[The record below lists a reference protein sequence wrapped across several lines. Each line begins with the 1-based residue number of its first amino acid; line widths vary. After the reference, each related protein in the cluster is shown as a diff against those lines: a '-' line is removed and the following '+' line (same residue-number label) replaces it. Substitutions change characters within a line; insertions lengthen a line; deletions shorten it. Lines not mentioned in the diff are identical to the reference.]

1 MSQETQIKKI
11 DLSSI
16 YELVPMNSAAT
27 MLRSILQNYERV
39 EEAIIVNES
48 PDIGVDI
55 IPDIGVDIIEDK
67 NLKKEIEKLYKLLD
81 IEIKDY
87 DELYKRIAELVSAD
101 MIINLYDG
109 YESAVAFIKMKNE

>member
-1 MSQETQIKKI
+1 LSQETQIKKI

-48 PDIGVDI
+48 
-55 IPDIGVDIIEDK
+55 PDIGVDIIEDK

>member
-1 MSQETQIKKI
+1 VGNLSQETQIKKI

-48 PDIGVDI
+48 
-55 IPDIGVDIIEDK
+55 PDIGVDIIEDK